1 MKTENAWPRW
11 LLHLWLGWW
20 SRLSWKHRIVPS
32 PHLLLCLTVGS
43 LLLILLHPTLKTL
56 IYPWQKSKAASQLP
70 SSNPGPLLCPELLE
84 CFVSGQLS
92 PIISADLSVIQSRP
106 LFFTLAALSYQVR
119 TPHYLQIW
127 PRPTF
132 EMRFSFWGNAFN
144 REMLTII
151 GANTAAFRSCLLDH
165 QPSIIAQGQRKLG
178 GLVWGGN
185 RSFVI
190 LSHIS

>member
-1 MKTENAWPRW
+1 MMKSVELKAKNRA
-11 LLHLWLGWW
+11 
-20 SRLSWKHRIVPS
+20 VPS
-32 PHLLLCLTVGS
+32 STSLPHS
-43 LLLILLHPTLKTL
+43 RIL
-56 IYPWQKSKAASQLP
+56 AADITSPHSQNFNLSMTKEQSCQLP

-132 EMRFSFWGNAFN
+132 EMGFSFWGNAFN

>member
-20 SRLSWKHRIVPS
+20 SRLSSNRAVPS
-32 PHLLLCLTVGS
+32 STSLPRSRILAADITSPHSQNFNLSLTKEQS
-43 LLLILLHPTLKTL
+43 CRL
-56 IYPWQKSKAASQLP
+56 LP

-106 LFFTLAALSYQVR
+106 LFFTRAALSYQVR

-132 EMRFSFWGNAFN
+132 EIGFSFWGNAFN
-144 REMLTII
+144 REILTI
-151 GANTAAFRSCLLDH
+151 AMLWSKHSSFLQLSCL
-165 QPSIIAQGQRKLG
+165 
-178 GLVWGGN
+178 
-185 RSFVI
+185 
-190 LSHIS
+190 